1 MSIHPTAIIHKG
13 AELGTGVTVGPY
25 TIIDDQVIIANDTT
39 IGPHVVIK
47 PFTTIGANCRIYQ
60 FASVGEI
67 PQDLKF
73 QGEATQLIIGDN
85 NIIREYTTLNRG
97 TGGGGGVTR
106 IGSHNVFLSYV
117 HVAHD
122 CTIGN
127 HVIMSNCAT
136 LAGHIEIQDH
146 AIISG
151 LVAIHQFVKVGAY
164 AFVGG
169 KSAVVKDVPPYVIAS
184 GDRARL
190 YGLNLVGLRR
200 KGFSSEVISALKKTY
215 RLFFRSK
222 LTVQQA
228 LGVAPQELPDI
239 SEVRC
244 FVEFIRNSERGI
256 TR

>member
-1 MSIHPTAIIHKG
+1 MNIHPTAIVHKG
-13 AELGTGVTVGPY
+13 AELGPEVTVGPY
-25 TIIDDQVIIANDTT
+25 SIIHDHVVVGTGT
-39 IGPHVVIK
+39 EVGPHVVIK
-47 PFTTIGANCRIYQ
+47 PFTTIGAHCKIYQ

-73 QGEATQLIIGDN
+73 KGEETQLIIGNN

-97 TGGGGGVTR
+97 TAGGGGVTR
-106 IGSHNVFLSYV
+106 IGDNNVFLSYV

-122 CTIGN
+122 CLIGN
-127 HVIMSNCAT
+127 NVIMSNCAT
-136 LAGHIEIQDH
+136 LAGHIEIQDY

-169 KSAVVKDVPPYVIAS
+169 KSAVVKDIPPYVIAS
-184 GDRARL
+184 GDRAKL
-190 YGLNLVGLRR
+190 YGLNLVGLKRR
-200 KGFSSEVISALKKTY
+200 GFSSEVILALKKAY

-222 LTVQQA
+222 LTIQQA
-228 LGVAPQELPDI
+228 LEAASQELPDLP
-239 SEVRC
+239 EVRR
-244 FVEFIRNSERGI
+244 FVDFIQRSERGI

>member
-1 MSIHPTAIIHKG
+1 MNIHPTAIVHSG
-13 AELGTGVTVGPY
+13 AELGRGVIVGAY
-25 TIIDDQVIIANDTT
+25 SIIDDRVTIGDHTE

-47 PFTTIGANCRIYQ
+47 PFTTIGENCRIYQ

-73 QGEATQLIIGDN
+73 KGEATQLIIGDN
-85 NIIREYTTLNRG
+85 NVIREYTTLNRG
-97 TGGGGGVTR
+97 TEGGGGITR
-106 IGSHNVFLSYV
+106 IGNHNVLLSYV

-122 CTIGN
+122 CIIGN

-151 LVAIHQFVKVGAY
+151 LVAIHQFVQIGAY
-164 AFVGG
+164 SFVGG

-184 GDRARL
+184 GDRAKL
-190 YGLNLVGLRR
+190 YGLNLVGLKRR
-200 KGFSSEVISALKKTY
+200 GFSPEVIAALKKAY

-228 LGVAPQELPDI
+228 LNIAPQELPDI
-239 SEVRC
+239 PEVHH
-244 FVEFIRNSERGI
+244 FVEFIGNSKRGI

>member
-1 MSIHPTAIIHKG
+1 MNIHPTAIVHKG
-13 AELGTGVTVGPY
+13 ADLGPDVTVGPY
-25 TIIDDQVIIANDTT
+25 SIIYDHVVVGAGTE

-47 PFTTIGANCRIYQ
+47 PFTTIGVHCKIYQ

-73 QGEATQLIIGDN
+73 KGEETRLTIGDN

-106 IGSHNVFLSYV
+106 IGNNNVFLSYV

-122 CTIGN
+122 CLIGN
-127 HVIMSNCAT
+127 NVIMSNCAT

-151 LVAIHQFVKVGAY
+151 LVAIHQFVRVGAY

-169 KSAVVKDVPPYVIAS
+169 KSAVVKDIPPYVIVS

-190 YGLNLVGLRR
+190 YGLNLVGLKR
-200 KGFSSEVISALKKTY
+200 KGFSSEVILALKKTY

-222 LTVQQA
+222 LTIQQA
-228 LGVAPQELPDI
+228 LKAAPQELPDVP
-239 SEVRC
+239 EVRR
-244 FVEFIRNSERGI
+244 FVDFIQSSERGI